1 MWASFRGACA
11 AREPGIHTPGAV
23 VMGSG
28 LAASDLGFTRD
39 RHWIMR
45 TSATA
50 DVRWRP
56 GTTSCAVGLP
66 ANPEL
71 PRDPFKDRRSI
82 CLDIAGLNRAHPV
95 VPRLEPRSF
104 APPGLGRLRAF
115 PAGHEID
122 HGAQWERHDINNMRP
137 NRDLALEAAGGE
149 AAILGERLPQ
159 GPLCVGRIAAQQ
171 ARKAAHRP

>member
-50 DVRWRP
+50 DVRRRP
-56 GTTSCAVGLP
+56 GTTSDAVGI
-66 ANPEL
+66 ARMEC
-71 PRDPFKDRRSI
+71 RSSGTS
-82 CLDIAGLNRAHPV
+82 CGAVQDGQS
-95 VPRLEPRSF
+95 EPCPS
-104 APPGLGRLRAF
+104 PPYGYAF
-115 PAGHEID
+115 
-122 HGAQWERHDINNMRP
+122 
-137 NRDLALEAAGGE
+137 LATGTGMP
-149 AAILGERLPQ
+149 AILRLTEPSVVR
-159 GPLCVGRIAAQQ
+159 LV
-171 ARKAAHRP
+171 